1 MDREVMR
8 QRVEAANAAA
18 LRSMLAVQPM
28 WVSVMRLDELFPDL
42 PPMTLTH
49 AGPPVT
55 WGRMSGAQR
64 GSVVAAALYEGWAQ
78 DPAAAVQLAQD
89 DRLSLMPNHDL
100 GGVGPMA
107 GVLSPS
113 MHVFVVQDRVS
124 GRRSYSSIEYDA
136 LFGCWDERA
145 IDELRQ
151 WNDCFYPAL
160 GRALGPLGQ
169 VDLIQLMAQAL
180 MMGDELHSRQTASS
194 ALLLR
199 ALASSITSENPQAAA
214 VATLSELASNEVTF
228 LPLAMA
234 AAKLIASAAEG
245 VPFSTIVTTMARNGT
260 EFGIRTSGT
269 GSTWFT
275 APAPRIEGVY
285 FPGYREEDAGLD
297 MGDSAITE
305 TVGLGAFVTA
315 AAPGIAGLV
324 GGSHGE
330 LVARSAEMSQITA
343 GRNPALA
350 VPQWDLAGVML
361 GIDIRRVVQTGVLPI
376 IDTATAHR
384 ESGHRMIGA
393 GVSRAPAACFTQA
406 LDAWFDM
413 NLTDGPAER
422 DQHER
427 VS

>member
-1 MDREVMR
+1 MHPGITR
-8 QRVEAANAAA
+8 QQVEAANATA
-18 LRSMLAVQPM
+18 LESMLAAAPA
-28 WVSVMRLDELFPDL
+28 WVDVTRLGELFPDL

-55 WGRMSGAQR
+55 WGCMSGAQR
-64 GSVVAAALYEGWAQ
+64 GAVIAALLYEGWAK
-78 DPAAAVQLAQD
+78 DPAMASQLAED
-89 DRLSLMPNHDL
+89 GRLNLVPNHDL

-113 MHVFVVQDRVS
+113 MHVFVVRDRVS
-124 GRRSYSSIEYDA
+124 GRRAYSSVEYDS

-145 IDELRQ
+145 IDELRR

-160 GRALGPLGQ
+160 RRALRPLGE

-199 ALASSITSENPQAAA
+199 ALASSITSENPQPTAI
-214 VATLSELASNEVTF
+214 ATLNELAANELTF

-245 VPFSTIVTTMARNGT
+245 VPLSTIVTAMSRNGT

-269 GSTWFT
+269 GSIWFT
-275 APAPRIEGVY
+275 AAAPRIEGVY
-285 FPGYREEDAGLD
+285 FPGYREADAGLD

-305 TVGLGAFVTA
+305 TVGLGAFAMAT
-315 AAPGIAGLV
+315 APGIAGLV
-324 GGSHGE
+324 GKSHGE
-330 LVARSAEMSQITA
+330 LVARSAEMSQITL

-350 VPQWDLAGVML
+350 VPQWDLAGVLL
-361 GIDIRRVVQTGVLPI
+361 GIDVRRVVQTGVLPV

-384 ESGHRMIGA
+384 DAGHRIIGA
-393 GVSRAPAACFTQA
+393 GVTLAPAACFTKA
-406 LDAWFDM
+406 LNTWFDM
-413 NLTDGPAER
+413 NPVGGVAEPER
-422 DQHER
+422 RER

>member
-1 MDREVMR
+1 MDPEITR
-8 QRVEAANAAA
+8 QQVEAANAAA
-18 LRSMLAVQPM
+18 LESMLTVQPA
-28 WVSVMRLDELFPDL
+28 WVDVTPLGELFPDL

-55 WGRMSGAQR
+55 WERMSGAQR
-64 GSVVAAALYEGWAQ
+64 GAVIAAVLYEGWAT
-78 DPAAAVQLAQD
+78 DPAVASRLAED
-89 DRLSLMPNHDL
+89 GLLNLVPNHDL

-107 GVLSPS
+107 GVLSPT
-113 MHVFVVQDRVS
+113 MHVFVVRDRVS
-124 GRRSYSSIEYDA
+124 GRRAYSSIEYDS

-145 IDELRQ
+145 MDELRQ

-160 GRALGPLGQ
+160 RRALGPLGE

-194 ALLLR
+194 TLLLR
-199 ALASSITSENPQAAA
+199 ALASSIASENPQPTAI
-214 VATLSELASNEVTF
+214 ATLNQLAGNELTF

-234 AAKLIASAAEG
+234 AAKLIASAADG
-245 VPFSTIVTTMARNGT
+245 VPLSTIVTAMSRNGT

-269 GSTWFT
+269 GPAWFT

-305 TVGLGAFVTA
+305 TVGLGAFAMA

-324 GGSHGE
+324 GKSHGE
-330 LVARSAEMSQITA
+330 LLASSAEMSQITA

-350 VPQWDLAGVML
+350 VPQWDMSGVLL
-361 GIDIRRVVQTGVLPI
+361 GIDVRRVVQTGVLPI

-384 ESGHRMIGA
+384 DAGHRIIGA
-393 GVSRAPAACFTQA
+393 GVSRAPAECFTEA
-406 LDAWFDM
+406 LNAWFTL
-413 NLTDGPAER
+413 NLSDEPAELEHR
-422 DQHER
+422 ER
-427 VS
+427 VP

>member
-1 MDREVMR
+1 MDPEITR
-8 QRVEAANAAA
+8 QQVEAANAAA
-18 LRSMLAVQPM
+18 LESMLTAQPA
-28 WVSVMRLDELFPDL
+28 WVDVTPLGELFPDL

-64 GSVVAAALYEGWAQ
+64 GGVIAALLYEGWAK
-78 DPAAAVQLAQD
+78 DPAAAAQVAENG
-89 DRLSLMPNHDL
+89 LLNLVPNHDL

-124 GRRSYSSIEYDA
+124 GRRAYSSIEYDS

-145 IDELRQ
+145 MDELRQ
-151 WNDCFYPAL
+151 WNTCFYPAL
-160 GRALGPLGQ
+160 RRALGPLVG

-194 ALLLR
+194 VLLLR
-199 ALASSITSENPQAAA
+199 ALAPSIASENPQPTA
-214 VATLSELASNEVTF
+214 VATLNQLAANELTF

-234 AAKLIASAAEG
+234 AAKLIASAADG
-245 VPFSTIVTTMARNGT
+245 VPLSTIVTAMSRNGT

-269 GSTWFT
+269 GPAWFT
-275 APAPRIEGVY
+275 APAPKVEGVY
-285 FPGYREEDAGLD
+285 FPGYREKDAGLD

-305 TVGLGAFVTA
+305 TVGLGAFAMA

-324 GGSHGE
+324 GKSHGE
-330 LVARSAEMSQITA
+330 LVASSAEMSQITA

-350 VPQWDLAGVML
+350 VPQWDMSGVLL
-361 GIDIRRVVQTGVLPI
+361 GIDVRRVVQTGVLPI
-376 IDTATAHR
+376 IDTATAHHDA
-384 ESGHRMIGA
+384 GHRIIGA
-393 GVSRAPAACFTQA
+393 GVSRAPAECFTEA
-406 LDAWFDM
+406 LNAWFTL
-413 NLTDGPAER
+413 NLSSEPAEVEQR
-422 DQHER
+422 ER
-427 VS
+427 VP

>member
-1 MDREVMR
+1 MHPDSTR
-8 QRVEAANAAA
+8 QQVEAANATA
-18 LRSMLAVQPM
+18 LERMLAVQPA
-28 WVSVMRLDELFPDL
+28 WVDVIRLGELFPSL

-55 WGRMSGAQR
+55 WRCMSGAQR
-64 GSVVAAALYEGWAQ
+64 GGVIAALRYEGWAK
-78 DPAAAVQLAQD
+78 DPATASQLAED
-89 DRLSLMPNHDL
+89 GRLNLVPNHDL

-113 MHVFVVQDRVS
+113 MHVFVVRDRVS
-124 GRRSYSSIEYDA
+124 GRRAYSSIEYDSW
-136 LFGCWDERA
+136 FGCWDERA

-160 GRALGPLGQ
+160 RQALRPLGE

-180 MMGDELHSRQTASS
+180 MMGDELHSRQTAAS

-199 ALASSITSENPQAAA
+199 ALASSITSENPQPTAI
-214 VATLSELASNEVTF
+214 ATLNELAANELTF

-245 VPFSTIVTTMARNGT
+245 VPLSTIVTAMSRNGT

-269 GSTWFT
+269 GSSWFT

-285 FPGYREEDAGLD
+285 FPGYSEADAGLD

-305 TVGLGAFVTA
+305 TVGLGAFAMA

-324 GGSHGE
+324 GRSYGE
-330 LVARSAEMSQITA
+330 LVARSAEMSQITL
-343 GRNPALA
+343 GRNPVLA
-350 VPQWDLAGVML
+350 VPQWDLAGVLL
-361 GIDIRRVVQTGVLPI
+361 GIDVRRVVQTGVLPI

-384 ESGHRMIGA
+384 DAGHRIIGA
-393 GVSRAPAACFTQA
+393 GVTRAPAACFIEA
-406 LDAWFDM
+406 LNNWFGM
-413 NLTDGPAER
+413 NPVGETAEPE
-422 DQHER
+422 QHER
-427 VS
+427 AS

>member
-1 MDREVMR
+1 MDPEVTR
-8 QRVEAANAAA
+8 QQVEAANATA
-18 LRSMLAVQPM
+18 LARMLAVQPA
-28 WVSVMRLDELFPDL
+28 WVDVTPLGEFVPDL

-55 WGRMSGAQR
+55 WERMSGAQR
-64 GSVVAAALYEGWAQ
+64 GGVIAALLYEGWAK
-78 DPAAAVQLAQD
+78 DPAAAERLAEGGH
-89 DRLSLMPNHDL
+89 LNLVPNHDL

-113 MHVFVVQDRVS
+113 MHVFVVRDKVS
-124 GRRSYSSIEYDA
+124 GRRTYSSIEHDF

-145 IDELRQ
+145 MDELQR
-151 WNDCFYPAL
+151 WNHCFYPAL
-160 GRALGPLGQ
+160 RGALSALGE
-169 VDLIQLMAQAL
+169 VDLLQLMAQAL

-199 ALASSITSENPQAAA
+199 ALAPSIVGANPQSAAT
-214 VATLSELASNEVTF
+214 ATLSELADNELSF

-234 AAKLIASAAEG
+234 AAKLIASAADG
-245 VPFSTIVTTMARNGT
+245 VPLSTLVTAMSRNGT
-260 EFGIRTSGT
+260 DFGIRTSGT
-269 GSTWFT
+269 GAIWFT

-285 FPGYREEDAGLD
+285 FPGYGPEDAGLD

-305 TVGLGAFVTA
+305 TVGLGAFAMA

-324 GGSHGE
+324 GKSHRE
-330 LVARSAEMSQITA
+330 LVASSAEMSQIVA

-350 VPQWDLAGVML
+350 VPQWDLAGVLL
-361 GIDIRRVVQTGVLPI
+361 GIDIRRVVQTSVLPI

-384 ESGHRMIGA
+384 DGGHRIIGA
-393 GVSRAPAACFTQA
+393 GVTRAPAACFTKA
-406 LDAWFDM
+406 LDTWFRV
-413 NLTDGPAER
+413 NLDGEPADPER
-422 DQHER
+422 RER